1 MEHFSC
7 STRIVSGA
15 GASQA
20 LKDLHIKRLLVVA
33 DPFFSKNGTA
43 SRIAAMAKAEETE
56 IFAEVIP
63 DPTVELAAKGA
74 AVVQRFSPDT
84 IVALGGGSAMDC
96 AKGLL
101 ALWDKRP
108 TFVAVPTTSGTGSEV
123 TSFTVLTHAGVKHP
137 IVGPRLRPDIAIL
150 DDSLLTDLPA
160 GLIAEAGMDAL
171 SHCAEAVAAKGA
183 SGFSTALATGAF
195 RTLLT
200 LLPRS
205 YAGEAAVRG
214 AIHEA
219 ATMAG
224 AAFDQAGLGA
234 CHALAHAVGGRF
246 HVAHGKLGGIFLPH
260 VLRFNAQTHP
270 EPYEALAAA
279 CGLHGLGGL
288 LAALQRLRRQLKLPA
303 TLSQAGLSRMD
314 VISVLDDLAAA
325 AAADPCAGGNPRTL
339 EAREARDLLRSAL

>member
-1 MEHFSC
+1 MFSLHTAVC
-7 STRIVSGA
+7 GPA
-15 GASQA
+15 GLAE
-20 LKDLHIKRLLVVA
+20 LKARRVFLVT
-33 DPFFSKNGTA
+33 DPFFAGNGTA
-43 SRIAAMAKAEETE
+43 ERLARTAGAQHRIFDGVK
-56 IFAEVIP
+56 P
-63 DPTVELAAKGA
+63 DPDLRCLAAGLGA
-74 AVVQRFSPDT
+74 LRDFDPDLLL
-84 IVALGGGSAMDC
+84 ALGGGSAMDC

-137 IVGPRLRPDIAIL
+137 IVDPRLRPDIAIL
-150 DDSLLTDLPA
+150 DDSLLAGLPA
-160 GLIAEAGMDAL
+160 GLVAEAGMDAL

-325 AAADPCAGGNPRTL
+325 AAADPCAGGNPRPL

>member
-1 MEHFSC
+1 MMFSLH
-7 STRIVSGA
+7 TVLSGPEGLRGL
-15 GASQA
+15 GA
-20 LKDLHIKRLLVVA
+20 RRVFLVT
-33 DPFFSKNGTA
+33 DPFFVRNGTA
-43 SRIAAMAKAEETE
+43 DRIAGELGGQCR
-56 IFAEVIP
+56 IFDGVKP
-63 DPTVELAAKGA
+63 DPDLHCVAAGLG
-74 AVVQRFSPDT
+74 VLRDFDPDLLL
-84 IVALGGGSAMDC
+84 ALGGGSAIDC

-123 TSFTVLTHAGVKHP
+123 TAFTVLSHEGVKHP
-137 IVGPRLRPDIAIL
+137 IVDPRLRPDIAIL
-150 DDSLLTDLPA
+150 DDSLLAGLPA
-160 GLIAEAGMDAL
+160 GLVADAGMDAL
-171 SHCAEAVAAKGA
+171 THCAEAVAAKKA

-195 RTLLT
+195 RSLLT

-219 ATMAG
+219 AAMAG

-260 VLRFNAQTHP
+260 VLRFNAQTSP
-270 EPYEALAAA
+270 GPYEALAAA

-288 LAALQRLRRQLKLPA
+288 LAALNRLRRQLKLPA
-303 TLSQAGLSRMD
+303 TLSQAGLSRMK
-314 VISVLDDLAAA
+314 VVEALDDLAAA
-325 AAADPCAGGNPRTL
+325 AAADPCAGGNPRPL
-339 EAREARDLLRSAL
+339 EAQEARDLLRAAL